1 MHLVAELRK
10 QGASGNRAGNRH
22 DAKGVFMGIIYN
34 KVYSPQ
40 GHHFG

>member
-1 MHLVAELRK
+1 MY
-10 QGASGNRAGNRH
+10 H
-22 DAKGVFMGIIYN
+22 DFIYIFDECVNFGLWGIYYN

>member
-1 MHLVAELRK
+1 MY
-10 QGASGNRAGNRH
+10 H
-22 DAKGVFMGIIYN
+22 DFFYIFDEYVNVGLWGIYYN

>member
-1 MHLVAELRK
+1 MY
-10 QGASGNRAGNRH
+10 H
-22 DAKGVFMGIIYN
+22 DFFYIFDECVNFGLWGIYYN